1 MNHSMSESS
10 SYYLYVTSFLKDN
23 IPIGVKL
30 LWAVMNILSL
40 SERYNFL
47 YLNNKIQEITL

>member
-23 IPIGVKL
+23 IPIGIKF
-30 LWAVMNILSL
+30 LWVVMNILSL

>member
-23 IPIGVKL
+23 IPIG
-30 LWAVMNILSL
+30 I
-40 SERYNFL
+40 
-47 YLNNKIQEITL
+47 KIPMGGDEYIIFE

>member
-23 IPIGVKL
+23 IPIGVKTP
-30 LWAVMNILSL
+30 MGGDEYIIF
-40 SERYNFL
+40 E
-47 YLNNKIQEITL
+47 